1 MSKSKITYVGCTHD
15 EWVKSAKSEKAN
27 YKKVHLNGLVI
38 LVKVLFSGV
47 MVVDA
52 RKKLGGTVFS
62 RNRGGNYARRRV
74 VPVNRNTTSQ
84 RGSRN
89 RFTNLSQGWRGLT
102 ATQQT
107 AWNNATANFP
117 KKDKLGVTIILSGA
131 QLYQSLNNTLIN
143 AGIATISTP
152 PSPATIVGPLT
163 FSATYV
169 GGVSTLTFTAT
180 PVPTGQAYL
189 VFATRGLSP
198 GVSFVKAQFRLITTF
213 AAAAASPQIV
223 TTPYIAKFGAVVV
236 GQKVFFQLIPV
247 STVSGQKTKGLIAS
261 VIAS

>member
-1 MSKSKITYVGCTHD
+1 MKYGKMFYQDCEAK
-15 EWVKSAKSEKAN
+15 EWEASAKQVKTHRST
-27 YKKVHLNGLVI
+27 GSIFRVI
-38 LVKVLFSGV
+38 VLVKIVFSGIG
-47 MVVDA
+47 VVDA
-52 RKKLGGTVFS
+52 RKKLGGSVFS
-62 RNRGGNYARRRV
+62 RNRGGNYIRRRV
-74 VPVNRNTTSQ
+74 VPINRNTTSQ
-84 RGSRN
+84 RGSRT
-89 RFTNLSQGWRGLT
+89 RFTGLSQGWRGLT

-107 AWNNATANFP
+107 AWNNATGNFP
-117 KKDKLGVTIILSGA
+117 RKDRLGNTIVLSGA
-131 QLYQSLNNTLIN
+131 NLYQSLNNTLIN
-143 AGIATISTP
+143 AGIATIATP
-152 PSPATIVGPLT
+152 PIASTIVGPAT

-169 GGVSTLTFTAT
+169 AGVSTLTFTAT

-198 GVSFVKAQFRLITTF
+198 GVSFVKSQFRLITTF

-247 STVSGQKTKGLIAS
+247 STVSGQKTKGLVAS